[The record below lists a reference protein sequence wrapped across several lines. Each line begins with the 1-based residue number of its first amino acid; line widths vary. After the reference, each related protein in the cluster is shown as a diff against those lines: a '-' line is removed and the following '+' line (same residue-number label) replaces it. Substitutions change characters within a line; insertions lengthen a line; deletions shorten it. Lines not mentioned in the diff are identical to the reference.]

1 MSDPEY
7 QGPEVDNLEE
17 PAVNTTQVKGGKTTK
32 EVVPPTTKVVAEAT
46 FSETPDIIGVASLTN
61 AKGDVVTDVLKSRI
75 DRHLQYLK
83 GKKSFATQKEREDEQ
98 SSFIESIGGSFQLP
112 YEQFVVVT
120 DYILNVVRGNPEAFA
135 GGQVFRFTPGLDKV
149 YPIDHIRTYK
159 AYMSLLI
166 MISKN
171 WVSRYKL
178 NKLVDVTYAIK
189 DLPTKTAKEN
199 VTRYFNQLMVV

>member
-17 PAVNTTQVKGGKTTK
+17 PTGQTATKGSKAK
-32 EVVPPTTKVVAEAT
+32 EVAPVTTKVVAEAK
-46 FSETPDIIGVASLTN
+46 FEDTPDIIGIGKLTN
-61 AKGDVVTDVLKSRI
+61 AKGDAVTDILKARL
-75 DRHLQYLK
+75 DRHLQYLS
-83 GKKSFATQKEREDEQ
+83 GKKTFATEKERTDEQ
-98 SSFIESIGGSFQLP
+98 SSFIESIGGSLQLP
-112 YEQFVVVT
+112 YEQFIVVT
-120 DYILNVVRGNPEAFA
+120 DYILKLVRENPEAF
-135 GGQVFRFTPGLDKV
+135 GDKVFRFLPGLDKV
-149 YPIDHIRTYK
+149 YPIEHIRTYK

-189 DLPTKTAKEN
+189 DLPTKGAKEN
-199 VTRYFNQLMVV
+199 ITRYFNQLMVV

>member
-17 PAVNTTQVKGGKTTK
+17 PTGQATTK
-32 EVVPPTTKVVAEAT
+32 GSKAKDVAPVTTKVVAEAK
-46 FSETPDIIGVASLTN
+46 FEDTPDVIGVGKLTN
-61 AKGDVVTDVLKSRI
+61 AKGDAVTDVLKARL
-75 DRHLQYLK
+75 DRHLQYLA
-83 GKKSFATQKEREDEQ
+83 GKKSFATEKERTDEQ
-98 SSFIESIGGSFQLP
+98 GSFIESIGGSFQLP
-112 YEQFVVVT
+112 YEQFVVMT
-120 DYILNVVRGNPEAFA
+120 DYILNVVRNNPEAFA
-135 GGQVFRFTPGLDKV
+135 GGAVFRFLPGLDKV
-149 YPIDHIRTYK
+149 YPIEHIRVYK

-189 DLPTKTAKEN
+189 DLPSKAAKEH